1 MLVESHSP
9 MDGSRFG
16 NPVTPLVE
24 GFDRRPRSPAVTSRG
39 LSRFIGSAGP
49 SPVGELGELATDAG
63 G

>member
-1 MLVESHSP
+1 
-9 MDGSRFG
+9 MDGSRLG